1 MENSDLSVPEAV
13 RKVKKNHSVL
23 RETNPLLELRQKD
36 NRPYLT
42 VQVGGSSSI
51 HLLRKMNL
59 GLHYDVSVN
68 LTTADGK
75 PQNTLGYVNLPISLN
90 EVTKVLR
97 VLVVPSITHDLILGM
112 DFIHDFNLTLDFRD
126 FSYGS
131 SCLSSDNSVAV
142 VRAILGS
149 DSLTEPQKYELD
161 FIIDLFKQIAP
172 SDRLGRT
179 HLYRHHIDTGDAKP
193 VRQRQ
198 YPLSPAMQ
206 KVLNVEIDKMLEL
219 NIIKPISGCSPWLSP
234 LWCA

>member
-42 VQVGGSSSI
+42 VQVGGELISSLVDSGSNVTILGSSSI

-75 PQNTLGYVNLPISLN
+75 PQNTLG
-90 EVTKVLR
+90 
-97 VLVVPSITHDLILGM
+97 
-112 DFIHDFNLTLDFRD
+112 D

>member
-75 PQNTLGYVNLPISLN
+75 PQNTLG
-90 EVTKVLR
+90 
-97 VLVVPSITHDLILGM
+97 
-112 DFIHDFNLTLDFRD
+112 D